1 MSSSNEPA
9 AAAAA
14 TSQGNGKPA
23 IPTDAP
29 RTTGTVKWF
38 SNRKCFGFLTSHT
51 EGEEDVFVHQSS
63 IHSEGF
69 RTLKEGMVVE
79 YTVGK
84 DDSGRPK
91 AEHITAVGG
100 GYITLPPRR
109 SSAGA
114 GASHIKDEGG
124 DEAEPE
130 ADGAIQEG
138 AATATEKS
146 GRSRR
151 GGRQSSK
158 TPASTV
164 APDMTDGLVEPTG
177 PEEEEEGENNKNGRK
192 SDKNMPARPP
202 RGARQSGRGTRTAN
216 VVNETEGT
224 NFKKDA
230 AAAYWHSALSD
241 SVKQTLINEKNIPLK
256 MSSLDL
262 ALDKTARIKL
272 GNEGYATC
280 VHIDGVIAEG
290 KFTLVNAEDGSVIFT
305 WDRCI
310 VLNDGDD
317 GKVWVAEENLNN
329 LPSKVPRELSLKAEN
344 IFAVHVGDEVA
355 KVWKDDDTVPDARK
369 VLEDN
374 GFAMRRVF
382 WVPHRFGHRSSHTAG
397 GGRGA
402 RRGRGGMKTAPPQSA
417 L

>member
-1 MSSSNEPA
+1 MSSSDEPA
-9 AAAAA
+9 AATA
-14 TSQGNGKPA
+14 SNNKPT

-38 SNRKCFGFLTSHT
+38 SNRKCFGFLTSHK

-84 DDSGRPK
+84 DENGRPK

-109 SSAGA
+109 TSAGA
-114 GASHIKDEGG
+114 GASQQKEEG
-124 DEAEPE
+124 EVAAPE
-130 ADGAIQEG
+130 GDGAIQEG
-138 AATATEKS
+138 AATATEKT
-146 GRSRR
+146 GRHRR
-151 GGRQSSK
+151 GGRPSSK
-158 TPASTV
+158 NTV
-164 APDMTDGLVEPTG
+164 APDHTDELVQTTA
-177 PEEEEEGENNKNGRK
+177 PEEEEEEEDEEVENLKNGRK
-192 SDKNMPARPP
+192 NNKNMPSRSS
-202 RGARQSGRGTRTAN
+202 RGARQSGRGGARAPA
-216 VVNETEGT
+216 VVNDKDGP

-230 AAAYWHSALSD
+230 AAIYWHSALSD
-241 SVKQTLINEKNIPLK
+241 PVKQSLINEKNISLK
-256 MSSLDL
+256 MSYLDL
-262 ALDKTARIKL
+262 ALDNTVRIKL

-280 VHIDGVIAEG
+280 VHVDGVIAEG
-290 KFTLVNAEDGSVIFT
+290 KFALENVDDGSISFIWERCIALSDSEDGK
-305 WDRCI
+305 
-310 VLNDGDD
+310 N
-317 GKVWVAEENLNN
+317 WVAEENPNN
-329 LPSKVPRELSLKAEN
+329 LSTKVPRTLSLQADN
-344 IFAVHVGDEVA
+344 VTAVHIGDDVA
-355 KVWKDDDTVPDARK
+355 KVWKDDETVPDVRK

-382 WVPHRFGHRSSHTAG
+382 WVPPRFGRRFHTTG
-397 GGRGA
+397 GGRGG